1 MILVKGLQRYQR
13 SKLEV
18 KKNICRSARLEPE
31 HPESAALADIFFEL
45 QLWPLI
51 SLQPFDQNQCLVPQ
65 LKDLLHVYLEI
76 IHLIFSKANKNQ
88 SENEDYN
95 FYTFLWFVIKE
106 IGRKICEATG
116 EKRLF
121 FYLFQNISMAIGR
134 GNVSWMIGPV
144 PALNY
149 GLNLVKVTL
158 FQ

>member
-1 MILVKGLQRYQR
+1 M
-13 SKLEV
+13 
-18 KKNICRSARLEPE
+18 
-31 HPESAALADIFFEL
+31 HPGPAVLADIFFDL
-45 QLWPLI
+45 QLSPLI
-51 SLQPFDQNQCLVPQ
+51 SLQPLDQNQCLVPQ

-134 GNVSWMIGPV
+134 GNVS
-144 PALNY
+144 
-149 GLNLVKVTL
+149 
-158 FQ
+158 